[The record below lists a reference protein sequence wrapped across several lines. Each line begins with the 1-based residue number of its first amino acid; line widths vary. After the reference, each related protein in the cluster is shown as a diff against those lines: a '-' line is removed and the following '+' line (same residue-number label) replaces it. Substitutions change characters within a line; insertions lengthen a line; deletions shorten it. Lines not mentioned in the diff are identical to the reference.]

1 MVTHDP
7 KAAGRAHRLVHLD
20 KGVLK
25 EDVRAGAGQRE
36 VGMAAAIAA
45 AAGR

>member
-25 EDVRAGAGQRE
+25 EDVHAETGKA
-36 VGMAAAIAA
+36 VGMAAAISASA
-45 AAGR
+45 T

>member
-25 EDVRAGAGQRE
+25 EDVKAAEGSRE
-36 VGMAAAIAA
+36 VGMAAASAA
-45 AAGR
+45 AVGK